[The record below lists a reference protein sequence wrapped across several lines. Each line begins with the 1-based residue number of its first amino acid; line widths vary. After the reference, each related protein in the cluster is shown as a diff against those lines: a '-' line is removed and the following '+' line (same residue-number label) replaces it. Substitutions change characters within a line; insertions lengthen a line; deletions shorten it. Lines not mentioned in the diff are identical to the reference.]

1 MMSNS
6 PSTFE
11 HAIRPATASGG
22 RHGVLERLSPEL
34 TARAGA
40 ALATANLRYWLTVA
54 PFVRRELRR
63 WRARAAEI
71 PDAHLRALAL
81 RTLAVEGFTTE
92 VAATLATLAPRV
104 QRRTVIEAIVALEV
118 MYDYLDGL
126 TEQPAADPVRN
137 GHRLF
142 QAFLGAVDPDAPEGL
157 DYHSYDSGPGD
168 GGYLSDLARTVRAA
182 FVRLP
187 RSRAVLPVVREAAV
201 RCAEAEIR
209 AHTAEHS
216 GGAQLRGWAEQQ
228 AAGSALGWREFLA
241 GAASSV
247 LSVHALI
254 AFAADVRTTAEQA
267 RAIDSVYLSI
277 AVLSTMLD
285 SVVDYERDLDAGTV
299 AYIGHYESPALL
311 AERLTDVVRTA
322 TRQALSAPRSA
333 HHLMTLAGVVAFYS
347 SSPSARHEN
356 ALPVMSQLKRQLR
369 PLITP
374 TLMVMRTWRWA
385 KQVRGGA

>member
-1 MMSNS
+1 MMSNPTS
-6 PSTFE
+6 PFE
-11 HAIRPATASGG
+11 HAIRPTMASGA
-22 RHGVLERLSPEL
+22 RPDVLEPLSPDL
-34 TARAGA
+34 MARATA

-54 PFVRRELRR
+54 PVVRGELRR
-63 WRARAAEI
+63 WRARADEI
-71 PDAHLRALAL
+71 PDAYLRGLAL
-81 RTLAVEGFTTE
+81 RTLAVEGFTAE
-92 VAATLATLAPRV
+92 VAATLATLAPRSR
-104 QRRTVIEAIVALEV
+104 RRTVIEAIVALEV

-142 QAFLGAVDPDAPEGL
+142 QAFLDAVDPDAPEGL
-157 DYHSYDSGPGD
+157 DYHSYDSRPGD
-168 GGYLSDLARTVRAA
+168 GSYLSDLAHTVRAA

-187 RSRAVLPVVREAAV
+187 RSRAVLPVVRAAAV
-201 RCAEAEIR
+201 RCAEAQIR
-209 AHTAEHS
+209 VHTVEHR

-254 AFAADVRTTAEQA
+254 AFAADARTTTEQA
-267 RAIDSVYLSI
+267 REIDSVYLSI

-285 SVVDYERDLDAGTV
+285 SVIDYERDLDTGTV

-311 AERLTDVVRTA
+311 AERLVDVVRTA

-333 HHLMTLAGVVAFYS
+333 HHVMTLAGVVAFYG
-347 SSPSARHEN
+347 SSPSATHEN
-356 ALPVMSQLKRQLR
+356 ALPVMSQLQRQLR

-374 TLMVMRTWRWA
+374 TLMVLRTWRWA
-385 KQVRGGA
+385 KRVWGGT

>member
-1 MMSNS
+1 M
-6 PSTFE
+6 
-11 HAIRPATASGG
+11 
-22 RHGVLERLSPEL
+22 LEPVNRGLM
-34 TARAGA
+34 ARAMC

-54 PFVRRELRR
+54 PVVRGELAR
-63 WRARAAEI
+63 WRARASEI
-71 PDAHLRALAL
+71 PDPYLRGLAL
-81 RTLAVEGFTTE
+81 QTLAMEGFTAE

-104 QRRTVIEAIVALEV
+104 RRRTVIEAIVALEV

-137 GHRLF
+137 GQRLF
-142 QAFLGAVDPDAPEGL
+142 QAFLGAVDPDAPESL
-157 DYHSYDSGPGD
+157 DYDYYLYDSGPGD

-182 FVRLP
+182 FVSLP
-187 RSRAVLPVVREAAV
+187 RSRAVLPVVRAAAV
-201 RCAEAEIR
+201 RCAEAQLR
-209 AHTAEHS
+209 VHTAEHR

-228 AAGSALGWREFLA
+228 AAGSDLGWREFLA

-254 AFAADVRTTAEQA
+254 AFAADARTTAEQA
-267 RAIDSVYLSI
+267 REIDSVYLSI
-277 AVLSTMLD
+277 AVLGTMLD
-285 SVVDYERDLDAGTV
+285 SVIDYERDLDAGTI

-311 AERLTDVVRTA
+311 AERLVDVVRTA

-333 HHLMTLAGVVAFYS
+333 HHVMTLAGVVAFYG
-347 SSPSARHEN
+347 SSPSATNEN
-356 ALPVMSQLKRQLR
+356 ALPVMARLRRQLR

-385 KQVRGGA
+385 KRVRGGA